1 MVFFYAIRGRRI
13 GYIVAD
19 ALIVAASYALSFLV
33 ILHPD
38 TGRAAELMGPRHL
51 FPLVLINFT
60 VYYFFQIYRIMWAYS
75 NITDMYRLILASV
88 SGFALFFACILGAG
102 LPYSRGMVAMAF
114 LLSAVCS
121 VFYRILLRDYHLRG
135 RSGDEV
141 GARSPVPGAAAKRI
155 LVVGAGEAG
164 RIILGEYIKK
174 GLGRLIDGFVDDDPA
189 KAGKI
194 LNGKMVYGDTGGI
207 NGTIRERRITDIIIA
222 MPSVGSEKVNRIASE
237 IRREHR
243 AVPIRVLPHVLEL
256 DERKPLSV
264 SLRDIGIADLIGR
277 EEVTVDCG
285 AIESA
290 FRGKTVLVTGAG
302 GSIGSEICRQ
312 LLNFGTKKIV
322 AVGRGEFSMYGLIRN
337 LGADA
342 EFLDDGPVIEYRIAD
357 IKDYRLMD
365 GIFRLHRPDIVFHAA
380 AHKHV
385 PLMEF
390 NEAEAMQ
397 NNVTGTKHLLDL
409 SRDHGVAEFVFI
421 STDKAVNPSSVMGA
435 TKRIAEMIT
444 RYYHSRWG
452 LRASIVRFGNV
463 IGSRGS
469 VIPLF
474 MEQIERGGPVT
485 VTHPEMTRYFMSIP
499 EASLLVINAAAYSR
513 GGEVFVLDM
522 GRQYRVADI
531 ARRLIEFYGHRAD
544 QAIEIEYTGLRP
556 GEKLHE
562 DLFYSGSRLEKMEN
576 DKLFILADAAPP
588 DMEAIES
595 FMRNDLP
602 DITLRSVGEIR
613 GIIKKMVP
621 EFEGDS
627 PPGGPAPNRKLVS

>member
-1 MVFFYAIRGRRI
+1 MGLCYAIRGRRI
-13 GYIVAD
+13 GYIIAD
-19 ALIVAASYALSFLV
+19 ALIAAASYALSFVL
-33 ILHPD
+33 IIYPD
-38 TGRAAELMGPRHL
+38 MGRSAELLGPRYL
-51 FPLVLINFT
+51 PALVVINFA
-60 VYYFFQIYRIMWAYS
+60 VYYLFQIYRVMWAYS
-75 NITDMYRLILASV
+75 NISDIYRLILASV
-88 SGFALFFACILGAG
+88 SGFSLFFAYLLAAG
-102 LPYSRGMVAMAF
+102 LPYSRGMVAMTF
-114 LLSAVCS
+114 LISAVCS

-135 RSGDEV
+135 RPGDEE
-141 GARSPVPGAAAKRI
+141 GARSPVPAVDAKRI

-174 GLGRLIDGFVDDDPA
+174 GLGRLIDGFIDDDPA

-194 LNGKMVYGDTGGI
+194 LNGKMVYGDTGRI
-207 NGTIRERRITDIIIA
+207 NRTIRDRRITDIIIA
-222 MPSVGSEKVNRIASE
+222 MPSVGSEKVNLIASE

-243 AVPIRVLPHVLEL
+243 SVPIRVLPHVLEL
-256 DERKPLSV
+256 DERKPLSI
-264 SLRDIGIADLIGR
+264 SLRDIGITDLIGR
-277 EEVTVDCG
+277 EEITVDCG

-312 LLNFGTKKIV
+312 LLNFNTKKIV

-337 LGADA
+337 LNADA
-342 EFLDDGPVIEYRIAD
+342 EFLDEGPAIEYRIAD
-357 IKDYRLMD
+357 IRDCRLMD
-365 GIFRLHRPDIVFHAA
+365 SIFRLHRPDIVFHAA

-397 NNVTGTKHLLDL
+397 NNVTGTKNLLDL

-444 RYYHSRWG
+444 RYYHAKWG
-452 LRASIVRFGNV
+452 IRASIVRFGNV

-485 VTHPEMTRYFMSIP
+485 VTHPEVTRYFMSIP

-513 GGEVFVLDM
+513 GGELFVLDM
-522 GRQYRVADI
+522 GRQYRIADI

-562 DLFYSGSRLEKMEN
+562 DLFYSGSRLEKMDNE
-576 DKLFILADAAPP
+576 KLFILADAAPP

-602 DITLRSVGEIR
+602 DIAMRTPGEIR
-613 GIIKKMVP
+613 AIIKRMIP
-621 EFEGDS
+621 EFEGDAS
-627 PPGGPAPNRKLVS
+627 PGGPAPNSKLVS

>member
-33 ILHPD
+33 VLHPD

-51 FPLVLINFT
+51 VALVLINFT
-60 VYYFFQIYRIMWAYS
+60 VYYLFQIYRVMWAYS
-75 NITDMYRLILASV
+75 NISDMYRLILASV

-102 LPYSRGMVAMAF
+102 LPYSRGMVALAF

-121 VFYRILLRDYHLRG
+121 GFYRILLRDYHLRV
-135 RSGDEV
+135 RAGDEG
-141 GARSPVPGAAAKRI
+141 GARSPVPGSAAKRI

-194 LNGKMVYGDTGGI
+194 LNGKMVYGGTGGI

-409 SRDHGVAEFVFI
+409 ARDHGVAEFVFI

-444 RYYHSRWG
+444 RYYHARWG
-452 LRASIVRFGNV
+452 LGTSIVRFGNV

-485 VTHPEMTRYFMSIP
+485 VTHPDVTRYFMSIP

-595 FMRNDLP
+595 FMRDDLP
-602 DITLRSVGEIR
+602 DIAARPAGEIR
-613 GIIKKMVP
+613 AIIKKMVP

-627 PPGGPAPNRKLVS
+627 PPGGPSPNRKLVS